1 MHLSNLYN
9 FNDNKCI
16 LTHSTRTQHDTFVAY
31 CITFFNGSSYHDYYE
46 LYMYVYMAGIY
57 IMSGSSSGSG
67 SRRRGS
73 SRHIGESSGEPPARP
88 LVYLQPKADET

>member
-1 MHLSNLYN
+1 
-9 FNDNKCI
+9 
-16 LTHSTRTQHDTFVAY
+16 
-31 CITFFNGSSYHDYYE
+31 
-46 LYMYVYMAGIY
+46 MYVYMAGIY
-57 IMSGSSSGSG
+57 IMSGSASGSG